1 MAVLNGVFAAT
12 IMIPLHYAPPNA
24 TRGIGFSMSF
34 GIAAVLVVLALWILR
49 WLLYSSLFL
58 FRGSQLEDSKQH
70 MIIDSIHK
78 GYRCLPS
85 FHIKEMWRPG
95 LLSGLLYSLGNLMG
109 IVSIQKLGNFM
120 GYSLNQSSMIVSGK
134 ICSDMVSLEMN
145 LLLPVILA
153 SLLRFVGL
161 WGICY
166 YKEIAGTFHIVG
178 FLISVCIVFVGVL
191 LLGREHVVD

>member
-12 IMIPLHYAPPNA
+12 IMVPLHYAPPNA

-49 WLLYSSLFL
+49 WLLYSSLIL
-58 FRGSQLEDSKQH
+58 LKESQLEDSKQKSN
-70 MIIDSIHK
+70 IIIQSIHK

-120 GYSLNQSSMIVSGK
+120 GYSLNQSSMIVSGEFF
-134 ICSDMVSLEMN
+134 S
-145 LLLPVILA
+145 
-153 SLLRFVGL
+153 
-161 WGICY
+161 
-166 YKEIAGTFHIVG
+166 
-178 FLISVCIVFVGVL
+178 
-191 LLGREHVVD
+191 